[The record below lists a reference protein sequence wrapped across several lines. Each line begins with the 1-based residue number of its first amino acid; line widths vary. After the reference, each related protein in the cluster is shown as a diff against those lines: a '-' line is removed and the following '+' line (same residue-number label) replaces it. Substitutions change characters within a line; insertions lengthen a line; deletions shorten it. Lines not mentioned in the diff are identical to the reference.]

1 MYSQSHLLNRAL
13 LDIRSSFIISRT
25 FILRCWFALGSALCI
40 LSIFAF
46 WTLTLAPIPNSTQ
59 VQAWCQLARVKSPV
73 TQQLT
78 HDYILAIQAKKFRTA
93 EHLKAIG
100 TLLKHGTP
108 AAAQIYLT
116 GKAQERSSIE
126 AALTQRLWRHGYMAL
141 GVFLLSP
148 LCFIMGFIALRRHL
162 KRMGYS
168 FQGRL
173 LFFRIATPSVF
184 KLGALMVWAYLCF
197 LSYQIFNPSIG
208 ESAHFSLP
216 ITQDP
221 FLHNFSLL
229 TQEKLWHLELQSVK
243 EILKGYWIQSAV
255 FYTFFG
261 AVLWLLGRRWAQLP
275 CREV

>member
-13 LDIRSSFIISRT
+13 LEIRSSFITSHT
-25 FILRCWFALGSALCI
+25 FIIRFWFALGSAFCI
-40 LSIFAF
+40 LSIFTF

-59 VQAWCQLARVKSPV
+59 VRAWCQLARFKAPI
-73 TQQLT
+73 TRQLT
-78 HDYILAIQAKKFRTA
+78 HDYILAVQAKKFRTA
-93 EHLKAIG
+93 EHLKEIG

-108 AAAQIYLT
+108 TAAQIYLA
-116 GKAQERSSIE
+116 GKAQERSVIE
-126 AALTQRLWRHGYMAL
+126 STLTHRMWRHGYVAFS
-141 GVFLLSP
+141 VFLLGP
-148 LCFIMGFIALRRHL
+148 MCFILGFIALRRYL
-162 KRMGYS
+162 RRMGYT

-197 LSYQIFNPSIG
+197 LSYQVWSPSVW

-216 ITQDP
+216 LAHDP
-221 FLHNFSLL
+221 FLQNFSLL
-229 TQEKLWHLELQSVK
+229 TQEKLWHLELESVK

-261 AVLWLLGRRWAQLP
+261 ALLWLLGRRWAELP
-275 CREV
+275 CRDA